1 MFLLIAIYFDN
12 ASHFRLANAGLYW
25 ALIFYVFF
33 GVLQFV
39 RQPGSQNS
47 EKSRAAKIPTEASVC
62 PTKKKNALAASIFFI
77 FAVKTW
83 HNM

>member
-1 MFLLIAIYFDN
+1 MHVCMLASTARNIFCTFLSKNTSTELQ
-12 ASHFRLANAGLYW
+12 LLCG
-25 ALIFYVFF
+25 